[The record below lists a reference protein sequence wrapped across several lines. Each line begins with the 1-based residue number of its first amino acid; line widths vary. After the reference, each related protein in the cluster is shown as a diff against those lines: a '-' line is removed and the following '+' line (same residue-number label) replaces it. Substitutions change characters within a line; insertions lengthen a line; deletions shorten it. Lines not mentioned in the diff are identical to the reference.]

1 MLPIR
6 LFQRLDFSTVT
17 GIRSLLAPRIKQYCA
32 VVDGR
37 RYGSVFGSWAVWI
50 PKLEAKFFHN
60 EGGYVNCRSRRA
72 PAREFVLDGELD
84 VQIGQYTRGEWQA
97 AYRKTV
103 IRRVSEIAICTQRL
117 HRAGLGPELLGF
129 CAASEW
135 VEGGVMRCR
144 NSVGLRMADVTKL
157 PGKRNAT
164 EQEIVHAGVIPDPTL
179 SCIRQQ
185 TNGYVVDLSSV
196 VGAMPVDAEREV
208 CELEDY
214 LISSLVEEKEIA

>member
-1 MLPIR
+1 
-6 LFQRLDFSTVT
+6 
-17 GIRSLLAPRIKQYCA
+17 
-32 VVDGR
+32 
-37 RYGSVFGSWAVWI
+37 
-50 PKLEAKFFHN
+50 
-60 EGGYVNCRSRRA
+60 
-72 PAREFVLDGELD
+72 
-84 VQIGQYTRGEWQA
+84 
-97 AYRKTV
+97 
-103 IRRVSEIAICTQRL
+103 
-117 HRAGLGPELLGF
+117 
-129 CAASEW
+129 
-135 VEGGVMRCR
+135 MRCK

-208 CELEDY
+208 RELEDY